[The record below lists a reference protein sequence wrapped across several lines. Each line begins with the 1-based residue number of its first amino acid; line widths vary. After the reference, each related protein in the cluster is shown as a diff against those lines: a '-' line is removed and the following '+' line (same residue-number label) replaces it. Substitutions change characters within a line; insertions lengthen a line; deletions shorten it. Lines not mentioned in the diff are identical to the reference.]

1 MPDVPS
7 TSHPPA
13 LFTSTQEQADW
24 ATKAGISRDVIFDG
38 VLRSTVTAGYDT
50 IMAVQAAKTKSQ
62 KAEGPV
68 ERQQLRACRS
78 NYNHMLKYQYQ
89 MKLLL
94 ENIFPPK
101 ASKMKKNPTNW
112 MFKMTNVVGGID
124 YQHPNAD

>member
-1 MPDVPS
+1 
-7 TSHPPA
+7 
-13 LFTSTQEQADW
+13 
-24 ATKAGISRDVIFDG
+24 
-38 VLRSTVTAGYDT
+38 
-50 IMAVQAAKTKSQ
+50 MAVQV
-62 KAEGPV
+62 EGPV

-89 MKLLL
+89 MELLL

-124 YQHPNAD
+124 YQHPHADQGWGLDYDGETTYPFVATHGFGIFLKCGFWPKGRVVRTNTAFCTQ